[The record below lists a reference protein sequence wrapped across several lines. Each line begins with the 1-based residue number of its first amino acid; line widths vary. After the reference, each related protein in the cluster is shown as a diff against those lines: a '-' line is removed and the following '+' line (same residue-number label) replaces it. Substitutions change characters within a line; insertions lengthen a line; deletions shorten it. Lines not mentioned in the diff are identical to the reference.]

1 MGENIEAIYGPLA
14 KNWRMV
20 RLKDLVENGTAEL
33 QTGPFGTMLHASA
46 YQPKGTPVIAVQH
59 IGENSLRQGEYP
71 LVDDDDTARLS
82 RYKVRENDILFG
94 RKGAV
99 DRRALIRSHESGWL
113 QGSDCI
119 RLRFNETI
127 DARYISYVLG
137 TSAYK
142 QWIVRH
148 AHGATMPSLNQEIL
162 GLIPLPLPPL
172 PEQKRIA
179 HILGTL
185 DDKIEL
191 NQRMNATLEAMARA
205 LFKSWFVDFDPVR
218 AKIDGRK
225 PEGMDAETAALFPS
239 EFSHSEHGVCPIG
252 WKYVTIAELC
262 DINAWNLDKK
272 DDLATLEYIEIS
284 EVNRGDIANIAT
296 YQRGEE
302 PSRARRRL
310 CHGDT
315 VLSTVRPDRGAY
327 FLVLN
332 PPDNRIASTGFAVLT
347 PTKAPWSFIHAAL
360 TQPEV
365 FYHLGQM
372 ADGGAYPAVRPE
384 IIGAM
389 RTVMPNA
396 PKILETFHRICAPL
410 FEQAEANRL
419 QSRTLATL
427 RDTLL
432 PKLLRGESC
441 MATVN
446 A

>member
-191 NQRMNATLEAMARA
+191 NQRMNATLEAMARV

-239 EFSHSEHGVCPIG
+239 EFQESPLGPIPKG
-252 WKYVTIAELC
+252 WKVQKGLSP
-262 DINAWNLDKK
+262 K
-272 DDLATLEYIEIS
+272 
-284 EVNRGDIANIAT
+284 NRGQL
-296 YQRGEE
+296 Y
-302 PSRARRRL
+302 
-310 CHGDT
+310 
-315 VLSTVRPDRGAY
+315 LSP
-327 FLVLN
+327 
-332 PPDNRIASTGFAVLT
+332 
-347 PTKAPWSFIHAAL
+347 
-360 TQPEV
+360 
-365 FYHLGQM
+365 
-372 ADGGAYPAVRPE
+372 
-384 IIGAM
+384 
-389 RTVMPNA
+389 
-396 PKILETFHRICAPL
+396 
-410 FEQAEANRL
+410 
-419 QSRTLATL
+419 
-427 RDTLL
+427 
-432 PKLLRGESC
+432 
-441 MATVN
+441 
-446 A
+446 

>member
-191 NQRMNATLEAMARA
+191 NQRMNATLEAMARV

-239 EFSHSEHGVCPIG
+239 EFQESPLGPIPKG
-252 WKYVTIAELC
+252 WKVQS
-262 DINAWNLDKK
+262 LDKIAHYLNGLALQK
-272 DDLATLEYIEIS
+272 FPANNDLTLPVIKIAQLRKGDAAGADRCSANIPSEYIVNDGDVLFS
-284 EVNRGDIANIAT
+284 WSGSLEVGLWC
-296 YQRGEE
+296 G
-302 PSRARRRL
+302 
-310 CHGDT
+310 G
-315 VLSTVRPDRGAY
+315 RGA
-327 FLVLN
+327 LN
-332 PPDNRIASTGFAVLT
+332 Q
-347 PTKAPWSFIHAAL
+347 H
-360 TQPEV
+360 
-365 FYHLGQM
+365 
-372 ADGGAYPAVRPE
+372 
-384 IIGAM
+384 
-389 RTVMPNA
+389 
-396 PKILETFHRICAPL
+396 
-410 FEQAEANRL
+410 
-419 QSRTLATL
+419 
-427 RDTLL
+427 
-432 PKLLRGESC
+432 
-441 MATVN
+441 
-446 A
+446 

>member
-191 NQRMNATLEAMARA
+191 NQRMNATLEAMARV

-239 EFSHSEHGVCPIG
+239 EFQESPLGPIPKG
-252 WKYVTIAELC
+252 WKVQS
-262 DINAWNLDKK
+262 LDKIAHYLNGLALQK
-272 DDLATLEYIEIS
+272 FPANNDLTLPVIKIAQLRKGDAAGADRCSANIPSEYIVNDGDVLFS
-284 EVNRGDIANIAT
+284 WSGSLEVGLWCGGRGALNQHLFKVT
-296 YQRGEE
+296 
-302 PSRARRRL
+302 
-310 CHGDT
+310 
-315 VLSTVRPDRGAY
+315 STVFHKWFYYLWTLHHLDEFR
-327 FLVLN
+327 L
-332 PPDNRIASTGFAVLT
+332 IAAD
-347 PTKAPWSFIHAAL
+347 KATTMGHI
-360 TQPEV
+360 QRRV
-365 FYHLGQM
+365 C
-372 ADGGAYPAVRPE
+372 VRFV
-384 IIGAM
+384 
-389 RTVMPNA
+389 T
-396 PKILETFHRICAPL
+396 
-410 FEQAEANRL
+410 
-419 QSRTLATL
+419 
-427 RDTLL
+427 
-432 PKLLRGESC
+432 
-441 MATVN
+441 
-446 A
+446 